1 MNNRAKPEQLFQIG
15 VKWLVQNKDGLYL
28 CLKSSEGY
36 FDLPGG
42 RIAEGENIIE
52 TLRNE
57 LSEEAGIVWDTI
69 EVVSEWKILWT
80 EKYIKS
86 HPALPRLLLL
96 VYICKLREDS
106 LIQLSHEHTEYSWET
121 ARDLYEKVTIL
132 QSTDFKVISPWV

>member
-28 CLKSSEGY
+28 CLTSSEGY

-42 RIAEGENIIE
+42 RIAEGEDIAE
-52 TLRNE
+52 TLKNE
-57 LSEEAGIVWDTI
+57 LSEEAQIAWENI
-69 EVVSEWKILWT
+69 EIISEWKILWT
-80 EKYIKS
+80 NKFIKS

-96 VYICKLREDS
+96 VYTCKLSKETT
-106 LIQLSHEHTEYSWET
+106 IKLSHEHTGYSWET

-132 QSTDFKVISPWV
+132 QSIPFETIFE

>member
-1 MNNRAKPEQLFQIG
+1 MNNRAKPEQLFQVGI
-15 VKWLVQNKDGLYL
+15 KWLVQNTDGLYL

-42 RIAEGENIIE
+42 RIADWENITE

-57 LSEEAGIVWDTI
+57 LSEEAGLAPESFEIAP
-69 EVVSEWKILWT
+69 EWKILWT
-80 EKYIKS
+80 DKYIKS

-96 VYICKLREDS
+96 VYVCKLTQDIS
-106 LIQLSHEHTEYSWET
+106 IKLSHEHTEYSWET

-132 QSTDFKVISPWV
+132 QGIPFETLFE

>member
-69 EVVSEWKILWT
+69 EVVLEWIVLWT
-80 EKYIKS
+80 DKYIKS
-86 HPALPRLLLL
+86 HSALPRLLLL
-96 VYICKLREDS
+96 VYICKLTQDVS
-106 LIQLSHEHTEYSWET
+106 IKLSHEHSDYSWET

-132 QSTDFKVISPWV
+132 HSVPFEHILK

>member
-15 VKWLVQNKDGLYL
+15 AKWLVQNRDGLYL

-42 RIAEGENIIE
+42 RIAEGENITE
-52 TLRNE
+52 TLKNE
-57 LSEEAGIVWDTI
+57 LSEEAGLAWENI
-69 EVVSEWKILWT
+69 EVISEWIILWT
-80 EKYIKS
+80 DKYIKS

-96 VYICKLREDS
+96 VYICKLKQETS
-106 LIQLSHEHTEYSWET
+106 IQLSHEHTDYSWET

-132 QSTDFKVISPWV
+132 QGIPFETIFE

>member
-15 VKWLVQNKDGLYL
+15 IKWLVQNTDGLYL

-42 RIAEGENIIE
+42 RIAEGENKVE
-52 TLRNE
+52 TPRNE
-57 LSEEAGIVWDTI
+57 LSEEAGFSPESI
-69 EVVSEWKILWT
+69 EIASEWKILWT
-80 EKYIKS
+80 DKYIKS

-96 VYICKLREDS
+96 VYVCKLTQDVS
-106 LIQLSHEHTEYSWET
+106 IKLSHEHVDYSWET

-132 QSTDFKVISPWV
+132 HSIPFENIF